1 MFKDYLCVY
10 FKKKKKIKEKFRDL
24 NFEKDQRSAKEIGGE
39 KTKRK

>member
-10 FKKKKKIKEKFRDL
+10 FKKKKKEKVRDL